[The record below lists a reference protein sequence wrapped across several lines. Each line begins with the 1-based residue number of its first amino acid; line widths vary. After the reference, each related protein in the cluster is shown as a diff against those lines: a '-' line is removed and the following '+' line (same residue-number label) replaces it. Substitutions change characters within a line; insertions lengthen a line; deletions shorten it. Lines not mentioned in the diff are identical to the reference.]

1 MTAQQRVSMFGGVTL
16 ALWCF
21 LGPLGGLSGC
31 EKPTQRTD
39 DGLAHSLDQGAARP
53 MPVAKLREHFNI
65 DCFDVYAECKAVR
78 ELPAVSADGTRIAVA
93 DTRDENARDEFV
105 LTLVYLDSQTGAE
118 RERIPIMTLE
128 DRARGLDP
136 DTEAMSPA
144 LRQALEARIKSV
156 DADLARGGFEPMQ
169 FLGVVDE
176 ARPGEEVAG
185 MRASFDGAHVLVTEG
200 ERELFKRSVKPA
212 LSRAGEAGCSSEQIA
227 ELAVWVR
234 RAPQVLLARVSFTT
248 AHMCD
253 VSSQYQAWR

>member
-1 MTAQQRVSMFGGVTL
+1 MAAGTAFVLGL
-16 ALWCF
+16 AV
-21 LGPLGGLSGC
+21 GPLIGLSAC

-39 DGLAHSLDQGAARP
+39 DGLAHSSDQGAARP
-53 MPVAKLREHFNI
+53 MPVALAVQPHFNI
-65 DCFDVYAECKAVR
+65 DCFDVYAACKAVR
-78 ELPAVSADGTRIAVA
+78 DLPAVSADGTRIAIA
-93 DTRDENARDEFV
+93 ATRDENARDEFV
-105 LTLVYLDSQTGAE
+105 LTVIYLDSQTGAE

-144 LRQALEARIKSV
+144 LRATLEARTKSV
-156 DADLARGGFEPMQ
+156 DEALARGGFKPML

-176 ARPGEEVAG
+176 ERPGKSVSG
-185 MRASFDGAHVLVTEG
+185 LQASFDGQRVQVREG
-200 ERELFKRSVKPA
+200 EKEVWNQPVKSV
-212 LSRAGEAGCSSEQIA
+212 LSDAGEAGCSSEQIA

-234 RAPQVLLARVSFTT
+234 SAPRALLARVSFTT